1 MRLRVIVLG
10 LMLATALVTVPTAAA
25 KFKLT
30 LVLGKGSPAA
40 GQAFTVSLRT
50 EIELPPEHDLMLVAV
65 APGRS
70 RSNVIGTV
78 TGASSLAD
86 ASIPR
91 DGFAIELTRVRPD
104 RWRGIARLPRKGK
117 WQLVVPNWVA
127 NGYAIPPPLIRV
139 VVVR

>member
-1 MRLRVIVLG
+1 MRLRIVLLG

-25 KFKLT
+25 KFKMT

-40 GQAFTVSLRT
+40 GQPFTVSLRT
-50 EIELPPEHDLMLVAV
+50 EIELPPEHELMLVAV

-70 RSNVIGTV
+70 RYSVIGTV

-86 ASIPR
+86 ATVPR
-91 DGFAIELTRVRPD
+91 DGFEIELTRVRPD
-104 RWRGIARLPRKGK
+104 RWRGIALLPRKGR

-127 NGYAIPPPLIRV
+127 NGFAIPPPLVRL